1 MGAGH
6 LPPCK
11 RSVYLRSLSLAVRL
25 ILVKEATGLPVSR
38 NEAMNPSPAAAAQI
52 ERPREALPSRR
63 AALLFSFKAACFQ
76 AQRGWRDLTGDGPP
90 HHRKG
95 TQYAQAPIVGTQ
107 SGDIW
112 FETTVASEKRLQ
124 FGKVQNLRVSAAA
137 FNAIEVPANQIWSFW
152 RQLGRTTAR
161 KGFAIGRELREGC
174 LIPTMGGGLCQIS
187 GAIYNAALEAGLE
200 IVERHAH
207 SHPGVGN
214 LAAVGRDATV
224 FWNYVDLRLRA
235 PFPWRLEVEL
245 SSTRLTVRIRST
257 KREVAAKPSLTRG
270 GRAALTKA
278 AQPGSCASC
287 GVSSCFRHLKPDTD
301 ENPGRSAW
309 LVDESWPEWNTY
321 LAQLEASPDLLLRP
335 LDGDRWHKP
344 NYAWDATSFRHARNA
359 TFLTLQRAWATRR
372 LREQGAER
380 QRALLAWDER
390 LARHYARQL
399 QPEHTHLVVAQNL
412 LPFLWRAGALGGRTF
427 DVLMVR
433 LPIHELQQQ
442 LDEAARRHP
451 ESATCADFRA
461 PAEIADAEAQ
471 ALIAAERWIT
481 PHAFIASLA
490 GQRGVTVPW
499 KMPAVP
505 ASTNHRARR
514 VIFPAS
520 TLGRKGAYELREA
533 ARALNLEL
541 VCLGG
546 IIEGRD
552 FWQGTNMHRPAE
564 GAGSWLDGAAAVVL
578 PAFVEHRPR
587 RLLLALAAG
596 VPVITTPQ
604 CGLGQIPGV
613 TEVPAGDSAALT
625 EALKSV
631 LGRNSP
637 AVATAS

>member
-1 MGAGH
+1 MSQ
-6 LPPCK
+6 PP
-11 RSVYLRSLSLAVRL
+11 V
-25 ILVKEATGLPVSR
+25 T
-38 NEAMNPSPAAAAQI
+38 AAKI

-90 HHRKG
+90 RHRKG
-95 TQYAQAPIVGTQ
+95 DKYAHAPIVGTQ
-107 SGDIW
+107 SSDIW
-112 FETTVASEKRLQ
+112 FETNVASEKRLQ

-137 FNAIEVPANQIWSFW
+137 FNGTEVPANKVWSFW
-152 RQLGRTTAR
+152 RQLGRTTAS
-161 KGFAIGRELREGC
+161 KGFAVGRELREGC
-174 LIPTMGGGLCQIS
+174 LIPTLGGGLCQIS
-187 GAIYNAALEAGLE
+187 GAIYNAAIEAGLE

-235 PFPWRLEVEL
+235 PFPWRMEVEL

-257 KREVAAKPSLTRG
+257 KKEVAAKPSLTRG

-309 LVDESWPEWNTY
+309 LVDESWPEWNSY
-321 LAQLEASPDLLLRP
+321 LTQLESPPDLLLRP
-335 LDGDRWHKP
+335 LDGERWHKP
-344 NYAWDATSFRHARNA
+344 NYAWNGEGFRHTRNA
-359 TFLTLQRAWATRR
+359 TLLTLRRAWSTRR

-412 LPFLWRAGALGGRTF
+412 LPFLWRDGVLGGRTF

-433 LPIHELQQQ
+433 LPIHELQKQ
-442 LDEAARRHP
+442 LDEAARLHP
-451 ESATCADFRA
+451 ESKTCADFRA
-461 PAEIADAEAQ
+461 PAEMADAEAQ
-471 ALIAAERWIT
+471 ALVAAEHWIT
-481 PHAFIASLA
+481 PHQFIASLA
-490 GQRGVTVPW
+490 GPRAVTVPW
-499 KMPAVP
+499 KMATPSAT
-505 ASTNHRARR
+505 AGKGANR

-533 ARALNLEL
+533 ARALDIEL

-546 IIEGRD
+546 IIESKD
-552 FWQGTNMHRPAE
+552 FWQGVKMHRPAE
-564 GAGSWLDGAAAVVL
+564 GMGSWLDGAAAVVL

-587 RLLLALAAG
+587 RLLAALAAG

-604 CGLGQIPGV
+604 CGLGGMAGV
-613 TEVPAGDSAALT
+613 TEVPVGDAAALT
-625 EALKSV
+625 QALSNALNRSGARPV
-631 LGRNSP
+631 TMS
-637 AVATAS
+637 